1 MMKRSVAFLSLFCV
15 LMVGFWS
22 VSASPT
28 NFAGTWSLDK
38 SKSEGLQGPMASV
51 DQTWVVTQ
59 DAKTFAVEATFSG
72 APQDI
77 PPQKRTYNLDGSET
91 TMDVAGR
98 MPGKATLKA
107 KWQDDGK
114 VLELNSVRKV
124 SVQGNDVTITT
135 TEHWELADG
144 GKTLKVHR
152 VSESPRGTQD
162 TKLVFAK
169 K

>member
-1 MMKRSVAFLSLFCV
+1 MKRSLVLLSLFSV

-22 VSASPT
+22 VGAAATDFS
-28 NFAGTWSLDK
+28 GTWVLDK
-38 SKSEGLQGPMASV
+38 AKSEGLQGQMASI

-59 DAKTFAVEATFSG
+59 DAKTFTVETSFSG
-72 APQDI
+72 GEQPR
-77 PPQKRTYNLDGSET
+77 PPQKRSYNLDGSET
-91 TMDVAGR
+91 TMDVTGR
-98 MPGKATLKA
+98 MPGKATMTA
-107 KWQDDGK
+107 KWQGDGK
-114 VLELNSVRKV
+114 ILELNQVTKAN
-124 SVQGNDVTITT
+124 VQGNDIKITT

-152 VSESPRGTQD
+152 VSENPRGTQD

>member
-1 MMKRSVAFLSLFCV
+1 MKRSLVLLSLLSV

-22 VSASPT
+22 VSAAPPT
-28 NFAGTWSLDK
+28 DFSGTWALDK
-38 SKSEGLQGPMASV
+38 AKSEGLQGRMANL

-59 DAKTFAVEATFSG
+59 DAKTFTVEATFSG
-72 APQDI
+72 GEQPVPA
-77 PPQKRTYNLDGSET
+77 QKRSYNLDGSEAT
-91 TMDVAGR
+91 VDVTGQ

-107 KWQDDGK
+107 KWQGDGK
-114 VLELNSVRKV
+114 ILELSRVQTGN
-124 SVQGNDVTITT
+124 VQGNDIKITS

-152 VSESPRGTQD
+152 VSESPRGTQE

>member
-1 MMKRSVAFLSLFCV
+1 MKRSLVFVSLCCV

-22 VSASPT
+22 VSAAPA

-38 SKSEGLQGPMASV
+38 AKSEGLQGRMANV

-59 DAKTFAVEATFSG
+59 DAKTITIDKSFSG
-72 APQDI
+72 SEQPM
-77 PPQKRTYNLDGSET
+77 PSQKNTYNLDGSET
-91 TMDVAGR
+91 TQEMTGR
-98 MPGKATLKA
+98 MPGKAALKA

-114 VLELNSVRKV
+114 ILELSSVLKANM
-124 SVQGNDVTITT
+124 QGNDVTITT

-152 VSESPRGTQD
+152 EQESPQGKRES
-162 TKLVFAK
+162 KYVFVK